1 MKLTAY
7 EERSATMSGNS
18 GSRVRLLLLEDG
30 QGQAER
36 LRGLLRDEHIDLSV
50 ASPDFDGALQ
60 QVRSLVPDVML
71 VALLGGRL
79 PDVVERLDAV
89 SGGNPI
95 VVLVTPE
102 QSEHS
107 REVLLAGAR
116 TVLPA
121 DVGRDELVDTLHSI
135 LERDHRRR
143 AALAKEF
150 GVEVD
155 LGHVIAVHGAK
166 GGVGATAVS
175 VNLAIAT
182 LQATRRRVALVDANL
197 YSGDVAASLNLM
209 SRNSLADL
217 TPHLKEL
224 DRDFLDRAAV
234 HHASGVRVFLAP
246 DDFVRAQVI
255 EGEHIAR
262 ILKVMRQQFDYII
275 VDTCSLP
282 DQVTSAA
289 LEEADRILLITTPEL
304 PALKNAARFLRL
316 AGDFGYR
323 SKIDLVL
330 NRGKSRGAIGNGDI
344 ESHLHAPI
352 RVTIGSD
359 GRTVPAAMN
368 AGEPV
373 IGQRRSRFSSGIW
386 ALTAMITGAPVRK
399 LKRTREP
406 ATAARPENG
415 ARPLTPIP
423 VRQLNLAGD
432 PAAMA
437 TPERKLEVAVQPEKS
452 LLSRFRN
459 GR

>member
-7 EERSATMSGNS
+7 EERNATMSGNS

-36 LRGLLRDEHIDLSV
+36 LRALLRDENIDLSV
-50 ASPDFDGALQ
+50 AAHDLDDALR
-60 QVRSLVPDVML
+60 QVRSLLPDILL
-71 VALLGGRL
+71 VTLTGVRL
-79 PDVVERLDAV
+79 PAVVERLDAA
-89 SGGNPI
+89 SDGKPI
-95 VVLVTPE
+95 VVLLAPD
-102 QSEHS
+102 QADSA

-116 TVLPA
+116 TVLPS
-121 DVGRDELVDTLHSI
+121 DVERDELVDTLVGI
-135 LERDHRRR
+135 LERDRRRR

-150 GVEVD
+150 GVEVEQ
-155 LGHVIAVHGAK
+155 GQVIAVHGAK
-166 GGVGATAVS
+166 GGVGATVIS

-209 SRNSLADL
+209 SRSSLADL
-217 TPHLKEL
+217 TPHLQEL

-234 HHASGVRVFLAP
+234 HHTSGLRVFLAP

-282 DQVTSAA
+282 DSVTSAA
-289 LEEADRILLITTPEL
+289 LEESDRILLITTPEL
-304 PALKNAARFLRL
+304 PSLKNAARFLRL

-323 SKIDLVL
+323 NKVNLVL
-330 NRGKSRGAIGNGDI
+330 NRGKSRGAIGDGDI

-352 RVTIGSD
+352 SVTIGSD

-373 IGQRRSRFSSGIW
+373 IGQRRSRFAGGIW
-386 ALTAMITGAPVRK
+386 SLTELITGASARK
-399 LKRTREP
+399 LKRNQHP
-406 ATAARPENG
+406 ATG
-415 ARPLTPIP
+415 ARSENKSRTVAPLPI
-423 VRQLNLAGD
+423 RQLNLAGD
-432 PAAMA
+432 PAIAA
-437 TPERKLEVAVQPEKS
+437 TPERAVEVTTQPQRR
-452 LLSRFRN
+452 LLSRIRF

>member
-1 MKLTAY
+1 
-7 EERSATMSGNS
+7 MSGNS
-18 GSRVRLLLLEDG
+18 GSRIRLLLLEDG

-36 LRGLLRDEHIDLSV
+36 LRGLLQAENVDLSV
-50 ASPDFDGALQ
+50 ASTDFDDALR

-71 VALLGGRL
+71 VALLGPRSA
-79 PDVVERLDAV
+79 DVVERLDAV

-95 VVLVTPE
+95 IVLLSPE
-102 QSEHS
+102 QAEHS

-116 TVLPA
+116 TVLPS

-135 LERDHRRR
+135 LERDRRRR

-155 LGHVIAVHGAK
+155 LGQVIAVHGAK
-166 GGVGATAVS
+166 GGVGATAIS
-175 VNLAIAT
+175 VNLAIAI

-289 LEEADRILLITTPEL
+289 LEESDRILLITTPEL
-304 PALKNAARFLRL
+304 PALKNSARFMRL

-323 SKIDLVL
+323 DKIALVL
-330 NRGKSRGAIGNGDI
+330 NRGKSRGAIGHSDI
-344 ESHLHAPI
+344 EAHLHAPI
-352 RVTIGSD
+352 NVTIGSD

-373 IGQRRSRFSSGIW
+373 IGQRRSRFAIGIW
-386 ALTAMITGAPVRK
+386 ALTAMITGVPVRK

-406 ATAARPENG
+406 AARTRSDNV

-423 VRQLNLAGD
+423 VRQLNLAAD
-432 PAAMA
+432 PAAVA
-437 TPERKLEVAVQPEKS
+437 TSERQIEAAPHLEKR
-452 LLSRFRN
+452 LLSRFRT